1 MSDNR
6 DQVFAALK
14 AWQKRMDDAGFRA
27 TQLITRDLVSN
38 AQKIA
43 HQVTNPPIQKNNRLR
58 YNPHIGPRSGEGPNY
73 ATGNLFRNI
82 IGNPVRRVGFESYVA
97 SATSGAEYARSVELG
112 STNWKS
118 GVKYPYMMPARDDLV
133 NSGRASRYIRDEVRK
148 AMGA

>member
-27 TQLITRDLVSN
+27 TQLITRDLWSR
-38 AQKIA
+38 AQKNA
-43 HQVTNPPIQKNNRLR
+43 SETKNPPTQSNNKLR
-58 YNPHIGPRSGEGPNY
+58 HNPHIGPRSGEGPNY

-82 IGNPVRRVGFESYVA
+82 IAQPVSRVGFQSYVA
-97 SATSGAEYARSVELG
+97 SVGSGAEYARAVEQG
-112 STNWKS
+112 SSRWTS
-118 GVKYPYMMPARDDLV
+118 GVKFPYMMPARDYLV
-133 NSGRASRYIRDEVRK
+133 QSGKASAYIRDEVRR